1 MNESGIKSRAAYD
14 GARSV
19 AEDKNRY
26 NKLLFGPN
34 DVVNKACPSST
45 YLWNS
50 QCCCG
55 PDCCWDRCS
64 WQIPPSNC
72 ILASIEDDIK
82 WVFND
87 KLGYFQAYK
96 YEGMGLYPLIS
107 GLFQAAYEVP

>member
-34 DVVNKACPSST
+34 DVVNKICPSYLQVTS

-55 PDCCWDRCS
+55 PDCCWDRCT
-64 WQIPPSNC
+64 WQIPPLNC
-72 ILASIEDDIK
+72 IEDDSK

-96 YEGMGLYPLIS
+96 YEGIGLFWLIS
-107 GLFQAAYEVP
+107 GLFQAGL